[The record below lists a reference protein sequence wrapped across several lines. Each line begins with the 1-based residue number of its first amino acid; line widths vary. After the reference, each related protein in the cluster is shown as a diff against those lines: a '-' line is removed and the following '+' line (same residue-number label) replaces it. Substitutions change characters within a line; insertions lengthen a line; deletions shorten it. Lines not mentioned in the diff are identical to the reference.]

1 MIKHYTHNLLAK
13 IAKSVF
19 LLAIIGLSL
28 TKANAQLS
36 GGSTYT
42 INGTN
47 NYPTSFRTFGGFV
60 NYLNTAGTSGSGQI
74 IVEITSGQVDS
85 VIPIMTYL
93 GNITRPILFRPA
105 SGNTVTITTTT
116 VASPAANTSLFRM
129 NGTKY
134 FTIDGSNNGTTSKN
148 LTWLVPS
155 ANGVTTNAIIGLS
168 AATDSC
174 VQDTIKNCI
183 FIGGKNNLSNA
194 SAGIY
199 TYAGVYMGGATT
211 YSSTAASANNNRCA
225 VINNTF
231 YGVRNGIVIR
241 GNSTLANRA
250 NGWTIANNIIG
261 GTNTW
266 EMFGANTVSG
276 AGNSAGILMSAAIN
290 CRITGNN
297 IGNTFYNVFGD
308 LRGIELGTSGTYC
321 SNISIDANKIY
332 NLNYTGTGGY
342 GTYGIFVNMGAQTAS
357 NIAIANNMISGLK
370 GDTWS
375 TIISTDNVN
384 GIRLN
389 GTSAD
394 AGVFMYYN
402 SINLYGNTLGSS
414 TTDAFSI
421 GVMITS
427 GITGG
432 VAFNNNIIRNTAGNK
447 PGWTSSNKIY
457 GLVSMNPSTS
467 STCFSSISNNSYYV
481 SSTGTSTVSFYG
493 YMKNANQ
500 STFANLTSSTGEAN
514 TVNINA
520 TFADSNDLH
529 LNYNSSTATLLES
542 GGLTISGLNFD
553 YDNQVRPGPTS
564 VNGGG
569 TAPDIGADERDMKPL
584 VGVNVGVLTLL
595 SPTTATIGCGD
606 SNMTIS
612 VRVKNFNNTYAIDCA
627 VDTIPIKV
635 VITGTNAQT
644 FTIKKLGGKIAA
656 NGTFDTT
663 LTTTY
668 NMSANGTYNFKSFTE
683 LTYDVDKSNDTLASS
698 FSVNKVSSFPY
709 TIDFETSLPSGWT
722 NTQLTGTGL
731 WLFST
736 TLANPTLTP
745 QFGSGAAYYNSYSY
759 SAGTSARLGSPCL
772 DFTSLTSP
780 KLEFY
785 MSQDNGLNTYF
796 DTISVA
802 VSTNNGASYSRVQA
816 FPRQIAGAA
825 KWTKF
830 VVDLSAYAGQ
840 VVKIGLDGLSNYG
853 NNMHLDRIKV
863 YEPAPTD
870 MGVTAVVTPTTST
883 CGGSNQT
890 ATVTIKN
897 TGTAS
902 IDFSVKN
909 VTVAFKT
916 TGAVTQTFST
926 VLTSGTLASGAT
938 NNVNVTTTLDLS
950 ANGTYNI
957 KAWTEVTGDGDAS
970 NDTLATSA
978 TKTAPISLPVK
989 VNFENAGSLPS
1000 GWSGNMSALS
1010 GHGNASTYSAAYNL
1024 YSTAIACSLYT
1035 VKYGPVAT
1043 GTNLAYDYRIVDWSS
1058 YPTTAT
1064 TYGSGNYMLLKASF
1078 DCGATYVTID
1088 SVYSGMHTTSMSFA
1102 TRTVDLSAYSGSD
1115 AMFRFEGTWASGDY
1129 YFDIDNFRVYTPPAT
1144 DISAISMTSPSPRYY
1159 GTNKTITFK
1168 FKNTGLNSINFST
1181 NNLVVTSSVSGPISQ
1196 TFTTT
1201 TVSSGTLAHDSS
1213 INVTVSTTCDLS
1225 TAGNYTFKF
1234 KGVVTGDG
1242 DNSNDSTG
1250 STINVFVPVDYSI
1263 TRTTNVAFNSIMGS
1277 GNSFGFTGTSGDD
1290 QTSGAITMPF
1300 TFNYQG
1306 QNVASFRA
1314 CTNGWMT
1321 LNGASVT
1328 ATTWSNAITSNSS
1341 TQNAILAPFWDD
1353 LVCTGYQAPAYYSSA
1368 SQLDQSLKYLVTGT
1382 SPNRILTVEWAGME
1396 KFSYPGPNMNFQV
1409 KLYENGSKIQYI
1421 YGNMGAFD
1429 GTSIGEY
1436 SYSIGMNSFTTT
1448 TAGVDEVLSLQ
1459 QSNSSVFT
1467 ESAKDNLSMAP
1478 ACYSMYEFTS
1488 GTHGSGTVNP
1498 AITNDESTGALTL
1511 SLDTDAPTEYC
1522 AVNRTEG
1529 ATNSGIAASSGNADD
1544 DVWFTFTLPSS
1555 RALQFDLRSSPSFDG
1570 VFQIFN
1576 SGLTQVTPCINKT
1589 GLSLTEDTI
1598 INLSAGTYYV
1608 RVFHSGTGSGNTA
1621 TSLGDFALFAYDAP
1635 ITPFNDNMNGMILL
1649 NSNTSCV
1656 LSSTQRTTFA
1666 NGSSQTV
1673 CTGTASKD
1681 IWYYFQA
1688 GYSAHTVTVTP
1699 VAPGTTF
1706 NPVVQ
1711 IFNLGATADTTNAI
1725 SGNQVACQNNSG
1737 TNASEVVSLTTLV
1750 PGNFYAV
1757 RVYHFLGG
1765 AGGTGRF
1772 KICVANPVGFWAG
1785 NSSSSWPL
1793 AANWS
1798 NGVVPT
1804 SSTNV
1809 RIGAGRPTYP
1819 IISSVVYCNNLIV
1832 DTATSLTI
1840 NNGGNLQVS
1849 GTITAP
1855 SSNFTYNHNSGWL
1868 TLNAA
1873 TNLPAWNYF
1882 ALRLNASTGTYTML
1896 GNTTVN
1902 DYFINNGAATVATAG
1917 FTLTCKKDIT
1927 NNGTINGSGKILS
1940 QRSVGY
1946 STFTGIS
1953 TGTYEN
1959 VEIDATSGVAR
1970 FAQNM
1975 QINGTLTLTSGM
1987 LVINPSITITVGTTS
2002 SSTGNIISGA
2012 SSSIIGGN
2020 SATSSTLAILGN
2032 ASAPQITNFKFS
2044 SNGNLTLNR
2053 PNGVKL
2059 GANSTIGSILTLT
2072 NGSIEQNGFNLNLGS
2087 TSLSTVAVNRTFGKI
2102 KNSQNTGT
2110 LFILGN
2116 AGAANLSTLNL
2127 DTVNS
2132 ILINIPNGFTVD
2144 SLFYVKSLAS
2154 ITKGFVN
2161 LNGSTI
2167 TLGTNASVSEAANQ
2181 TFRGST
2187 GSIKTTR
2194 NFASAL
2200 SNNNVA
2206 GLGLK
2211 LSTSGAPGVTTLT
2224 RKHNVYT
2231 SGTGISIKRNF
2242 TVSSANTVTASLFE
2256 MSYDTTELSGA
2267 DRGKLRFNKSTN
2279 SGASWSNITG
2289 CTPTTANNP
2298 TGYVNRNGVVVLNS
2312 TVTIYTLSDSA
2323 NTPLSPVF
2331 TNNTSNSNSYTNQIN
2346 GVYPNPFINELTIDF
2361 VSEVN
2366 SLLSVRM
2373 TDINGKV
2380 VYNGNFAT
2388 QQGQNLMNING
2399 ANLASGVYL
2408 ITLMNNIEVKT
2419 IRVIKQ

>member
-1 MIKHYTHNLLAK
+1 MTSGGTYT
-13 IAKSVF
+13 F
-19 LLAIIGLSL
+19 
-28 TKANAQLS
+28 KAYTSLS
-36 GGSTYT
+36 GDAV
-42 INGTN
+42 NTN
-47 NYPTSFRTFGGFV
+47 DTF
-60 NYLNTAGTSGSGQI
+60 
-74 IVEITSGQVDS
+74 
-85 VIPIMTYL
+85 
-93 GNITRPILFRPA
+93 
-105 SGNTVTITTTT
+105 
-116 VASPAANTSLFRM
+116 
-129 NGTKY
+129 
-134 FTIDGSNNGTTSKN
+134 
-148 LTWLVPS
+148 
-155 ANGVTTNAIIGLS
+155 
-168 AATDSC
+168 
-174 VQDTIKNCI
+174 
-183 FIGGKNNLSNA
+183 
-194 SAGIY
+194 
-199 TYAGVYMGGATT
+199 
-211 YSSTAASANNNRCA
+211 
-225 VINNTF
+225 
-231 YGVRNGIVIR
+231 
-241 GNSTLANRA
+241 
-250 NGWTIANNIIG
+250 
-261 GTNTW
+261 
-266 EMFGANTVSG
+266 
-276 AGNSAGILMSAAIN
+276 
-290 CRITGNN
+290 
-297 IGNTFYNVFGD
+297 
-308 LRGIELGTSGTYC
+308 
-321 SNISIDANKIY
+321 
-332 NLNYTGTGGY
+332 
-342 GTYGIFVNMGAQTAS
+342 
-357 NIAIANNMISGLK
+357 
-370 GDTWS
+370 
-375 TIISTDNVN
+375 
-384 GIRLN
+384 
-389 GTSAD
+389 
-394 AGVFMYYN
+394 
-402 SINLYGNTLGSS
+402 
-414 TTDAFSI
+414 
-421 GVMITS
+421 
-427 GITGG
+427 
-432 VAFNNNIIRNTAGNK
+432 
-447 PGWTSSNKIY
+447 
-457 GLVSMNPSTS
+457 STS
-467 STCFSSISNNSYYV
+467 IV
-481 SSTGTSTVSFYG
+481 V
-493 YMKNANQ
+493 AN
-500 STFANLTSSTGEAN
+500 
-514 TVNINA
+514 I
-520 TFADSNDLH
+520 
-529 LNYNSSTATLLES
+529 
-542 GGLTISGLNFD
+542 
-553 YDNQVRPGPTS
+553 
-564 VNGGG
+564 
-569 TAPDIGADERDMKPL
+569 
-584 VGVNVGVLTLL
+584 
-595 SPTTATIGCGD
+595 
-606 SNMTIS
+606 
-612 VRVKNFNNTYAIDCA
+612 
-627 VDTIPIKV
+627 
-635 VITGTNAQT
+635 
-644 FTIKKLGGKIAA
+644 
-656 NGTFDTT
+656 
-663 LTTTY
+663 
-668 NMSANGTYNFKSFTE
+668 
-683 LTYDVDKSNDTLASS
+683 
-698 FSVNKVSSFPY
+698 SSFPY
-709 TIDFETSLPSGWT
+709 NEGFESNNGGWT
-722 NTQLTGTGL
+722 SAQIATANSWAYGTPAKTTITGAYQGTKCWIVGGTASGTQYA
-731 WLFST
+731 SSEVS
-736 TLANPTLTP
+736 TLT
-745 QFGSGAAYYNSYSY
+745 
-759 SAGTSARLGSPCL
+759 SPCL
-772 DFTSLTSP
+772 NFTSLTSP
-780 KLEFY
+780 SLSFY
-785 MSQDNGLNTYF
+785 ANVKTETGWDAMVVET
-796 DTISVA
+796 
-802 VSTNNGASYSRVQA
+802 STNGGASWQRLDTNN
-816 FPRQIAGAA
+816 IATNYNSSSTSGPIAPPKFSGTAGWA
-825 KWTKF
+825 KYTF
-830 VVDLSAYAGQ
+830 DLASFAGQ
-840 VVKIGLDGLSNYG
+840 SNMKIRFRFGADGSGLDEGVAIDNIQIKDPSPVDMKALRLS
-853 NNMHLDRIKV
+853 
-863 YEPAPTD
+863 
-870 MGVTAVVTPTTST
+870 
-883 CGGSNQT
+883 
-890 ATVTIKN
+890 
-897 TGTAS
+897 
-902 IDFSVKN
+902 
-909 VTVAFKT
+909 
-916 TGAVTQTFST
+916 
-926 VLTSGTLASGAT
+926 
-938 NNVNVTTTLDLS
+938 
-950 ANGTYNI
+950 
-957 KAWTEVTGDGDAS
+957 
-970 NDTLATSA
+970 
-978 TKTAPISLPVK
+978 APIS
-989 VNFENAGSLPS
+989 
-1000 GWSGNMSALS
+1000 
-1010 GHGNASTYSAAYNL
+1010 
-1024 YSTAIACSLYT
+1024 
-1035 VKYGPVAT
+1035 
-1043 GTNLAYDYRIVDWSS
+1043 
-1058 YPTTAT
+1058 
-1064 TYGSGNYMLLKASF
+1064 SF
-1078 DCGATYVTID
+1078 
-1088 SVYSGMHTTSMSFA
+1088 F
-1102 TRTVDLSAYSGSD
+1102 
-1115 AMFRFEGTWASGDY
+1115 
-1129 YFDIDNFRVYTPPAT
+1129 
-1144 DISAISMTSPSPRYY
+1144 
-1159 GTNKTITFK
+1159 GTNKTIKVRFQNKGTA
-1168 FKNTGLNSINFST
+1168 TIDFST
-1181 NNLVVTSSVSGPISQ
+1181 NNLVVNSSVSGPNSA
-1196 TFTTT
+1196 TFGTV
-1201 TVSSGTLAHDSS
+1201 TVSSGTLVANDS
-1213 INVTVSTTCDLS
+1213 IEVTVSTTCNLS
-1225 TAGNYTFKF
+1225 TAGSYTFSYKCS
-1234 KGVVTGDG
+1234 VTGDG
-1242 DNSNDSTG
+1242 DNLNDSAGKVIAVVT
-1250 STINVFVPVDYSI
+1250 PVDYTIS
-1263 TRTTNVAFNSIMGS
+1263 RTTNVAFNSIMGS
-1277 GNSFGFTGTSGDD
+1277 GNSFGFTGTNGDD
-1290 QTSGAITMPF
+1290 QTSPAIAMPF

-1321 LNGASVT
+1321 LNGSSVT
-1328 ATTWSNAITSNSS
+1328 STAFTNAITANTA

-1396 KFSYPGPNMNFQV
+1396 KFTYPGPNMNFQV
-1409 KLYENGSKIQYI
+1409 KLYENGNKIQYI

-1436 SYSIGMNSFTTT
+1436 SYSVGMNSFTTT
-1448 TAGVDEVLSLQ
+1448 TAGVDQVLSLQ
-1459 QSNSSVFT
+1459 QANSTVFSET
-1467 ESAKDNLSMAP
+1467 AKNNLSMAP
-1478 ACYSMYEFTS
+1478 SCYTMYEFTS

-1511 SLDTDAPTEYC
+1511 SLDTDAPSEYC
-1522 AVNRTEG
+1522 NVYRTEG

-1589 GLSLTEDTI
+1589 GFSLTEDTI
-1598 INLSAGTYYV
+1598 ITLSAGTYYV
-1608 RVFHSGTGSGNTA
+1608 RVFHSGTGSGNTV

-1635 ITPFNDNMNGMILL
+1635 VAPVNDNMNGMILL
-1649 NSNTSCV
+1649 NSNTTCV

-1819 IISSVVYCNNLIV
+1819 IISSVVSCNNLIV

-1855 SSNFTYNHNSGWL
+1855 TSNFTYNHNSGWL

-1946 STFTGIS
+1946 STFTGIN

-1959 VEIDATSGVAR
+1959 IEIDATSGVAR

-2053 PNGVKL
+2053 PEGVKL
-2059 GANSTIGSILTLT
+2059 GANSTIGSITTLT
-2072 NGSIEQNGFNLNLGS
+2072 NGTIEQNGFNLNIGS
-2087 TSLSTVAVNRTFGKI
+2087 TSLSSVAVNRTFGKI

-2116 AGAANLSTLNL
+2116 ASAANVSTLNL

-2181 TFRGST
+2181 TFRGNT

-2211 LSTSGAPGVTTLT
+2211 LSTSGAPGVTTIT

-2231 SGTGISIKRNF
+2231 SGTGSSIKRNF
-2242 TVSSANTVTASLFE
+2242 TVSSANTVTASVFE

-2289 CTPTTANNP
+2289 CSPTTANNP
-2298 TGYVNRNGVVVLNS
+2298 TGYVIRNGVVVLNS

-2366 SLLSVRM
+2366 SLSSVRM

-2408 ITLMNNIEVKT
+2408 ITLMNNNEVKT